1 MTKGYTTSEFWQ
13 SVFVQI
19 LALVGMFH
27 IALPA
32 NTPNYVP
39 VAALIV
45 SGITSAWYTHSRQ
58 QIKVASINSPQPT
71 QTTLVMRPTT
81 TINPSDATTQTT
93 VTTPGQ
99 NANDMPM
106 PSV

>member
-27 IALPA
+27 IALPT
-32 NTPNYVP
+32 NTPNYVS
-39 VAALIV
+39 VAALVV

-58 QIKVASINSPQPT
+58 QVKVASINSTPAT
-71 QTTLVMRPTT
+71 AS
-81 TINPSDATTQTT
+81 SDTATT
-93 VTTPGQ
+93 G
-99 NANDMPM
+99 